1 MNSFKLEDLNGIG
14 TTNVFERSIAKT
26 YDLYLHDTIES
37 PDKYI
42 EWNQLFRRAGPNDVI
57 YVHINSH
64 GGQINTAVQM
74 MRAMRETEAT
84 LVTSIEGACLSA
96 ATMIFLC
103 GDVCEVS
110 DHSQFMVHTYSGGS
124 WGKGSEMISQITH
137 DADWISELMH
147 DVYAGFFTKKEIDD
161 IISGVDMWIKPDEV
175 VVRLNKRGEYLEK
188 MKKQAEKP
196 VPTPKTTRKK
206 GPKSK

>member
-1 MNSFKLEDLNGIG
+1 MNNFKLEDL
-14 TTNVFERSIAKT
+14 TTTPNVFERSIAKT
-26 YDLYLHDTIES
+26 YDLYLPDTIES

-64 GGQINTAVQM
+64 GGQINTAIQM

-124 WGKGSEMISQITH
+124 WGKGSEMISQVTH
-137 DADWISELMH
+137 DADWIAELMH

-175 VVRLNKRGEYLEK
+175 VQRLNKRGEYLQK
-188 MKKQAEKP
+188 QKKKAEKTGP
-196 VPTPKTTRKK
+196 APKTISKK
-206 GPKSK
+206 RPKSK